1 MSIQPTIIFT
11 QDSPFYEMVTAF
23 LTATVG
29 IATVFEKENPPSPD
43 TDKIAWYR
51 GKVRPDLAIDLGQIH
66 ALCLSGDV
74 TADSVVKSL
83 CCMLLCT
90 AYTVADVH
98 NDQSPEFEVFRHLRN
113 AAAHGNY
120 FYFKKDEPRRR
131 AAWGRF
137 VIDDKLKGSFNP
149 LSGVECIGDTFSPAD
164 VLALLQNIERR
175 LSKSRGDMLGL
186 GKD

>member
-1 MSIQPTIIFT
+1 MSNPPTIVFT
-11 QDSPFYEMVTAF
+11 HDSPFFEMVTSF
-23 LTATVG
+23 LAATAG
-29 IATVFEKENPPSPD
+29 MGHVFKKENPLAPGHD
-43 TDKIAWYR
+43 TIAWYR
-51 GKVRPDLAIDLGQIH
+51 GKVRPDLTIDMGQIH
-66 ALCLSGDV
+66 ALRLSGDL

-98 NDQSPEFEVFRHLRN
+98 NDQSPEFEIFRHLRN

-149 LSGVECIGDTFSPAD
+149 LSGVECIGDTISPAD
-164 VLALLQNIERR
+164 VLALLQSIERR
-175 LSKSRGDMLGL
+175 LPKGRNEQPA
-186 GKD
+186 

>member
-1 MSIQPTIIFT
+1 MSSQPTIGFT

-23 LTATVG
+23 LAATAG
-29 IATVFEKENPPSPD
+29 IATVFEKTDPLASGPD
-43 TDKIAWYR
+43 QLDWYR
-51 GKVRPDLAIDLGQIH
+51 GKVRPDLAIDMGQIH
-66 ALCLSGDV
+66 ALSVSGDL
-74 TADSVVKSL
+74 TADSLMKSL

-90 AYTVADVH
+90 AYTVTDVH

-149 LSGVECIGDTFSPAD
+149 LSGVECIGDTISPAD

-175 LSKSRGDMLGL
+175 LPKNRNGPPV
-186 GKD
+186 